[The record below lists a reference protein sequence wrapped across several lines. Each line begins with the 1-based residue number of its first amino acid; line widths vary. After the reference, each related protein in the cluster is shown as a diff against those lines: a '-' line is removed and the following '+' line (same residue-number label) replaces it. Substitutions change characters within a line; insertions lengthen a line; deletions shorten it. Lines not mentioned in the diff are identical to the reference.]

1 MKNYAL
7 RRSTRRAA
15 TGIGVTLMFCLMS
28 VVFAGPLHQFNNNV
42 GINNVGGV
50 AIDANGG
57 VVDLQREVREDVK
70 ENRDRLAAEGVPKD
84 FREGLELR
92 KVSLQELQEAIM
104 QVRLAAGPRSLPPEI
119 RYLAGI
125 QRIKYIFVYPED
137 NDIVLAGPGEAW
149 KIDDMGE
156 AVGVTTGKPVV
167 RLENLLVAL
176 RNAFDDDPQVISCSI
191 DPTQE
196 GTKRFYS
203 FLKSFG
209 RLKNTREVTDR
220 KDEIEEKLGPQTVT
234 VTGINGTSR
243 FAWTL
248 VAADYRM
255 KKFAMGLEE
264 APIKGMPSFLKLMG
278 NKTNLKNMMPRWW
291 MEDSYDALLTDPNGL
306 SWELRGQ
313 GVKVLTEDQLIG
325 EDGSRTQTGKV
336 NPAAQR
342 WADTMTKK
350 FAELSAADPVFG
362 QLRNCMDLSVL
373 AALIRTEGLHEKA
386 GMDLEVLLNGNTVVT
401 PTAPAPQSAPSQVSF
416 LVKRGKLAIT
426 ASGGVQFNPWKIIGN
441 REETD
446 KLATARDDAIAPAGA
461 KWFWD

>member
-1 MKNYAL
+1 MTSYAL
-7 RRSTRRAA
+7 CKRVRRAVA
-15 TGIGVTLMFCLMS
+15 GVGVALALCLVS

-42 GINNVGGV
+42 GVNNVGGV
-50 AIDANGG
+50 AIDAEGG
-57 VVDLQREVREDVK
+57 IVDLQREVRADVK
-70 ENRDRLAAEGVPKD
+70 ENRDRLAAEGVPEGFD
-84 FREGLELR
+84 GGLELR
-92 KVSLQELQEAIM
+92 KVSLQQLQEAIM

-125 QRIKYIFVYPED
+125 QRIKYIFIYPED

-149 KIDDMGE
+149 KIDDLGE

-167 RLENLLVAL
+167 RLENLLVAM
-176 RNAFDDDPQVISCSI
+176 RNAFDEDPQVISCSI

-196 GTKRFYS
+196 GTKRFYT

-209 RLKNTREVTDR
+209 RLKNAREVTER

-234 VTGINGTSR
+234 VSGIKDTSR

-255 KKFAMGLEE
+255 KKFAMGLEKS
-264 APIKGMPSFLKLMG
+264 PIKGMPSFLKLMG
-278 NKTNLKNMMPRWW
+278 SKTNLKNMMPRWW
-291 MEDSYDALLTDPNGL
+291 MEDSYDAILTDPEGL

-325 EDGSRTQTGKV
+325 EDGSRERTGKV

-342 WADTMTKK
+342 WADNMTQK
-350 FAELSAADPVFG
+350 FDELCSADPVFG

-373 AALIRTEGLHEKA
+373 AALIRTDGLHEKA
-386 GMDLEVLLNGNTVVT
+386 GLDLEV
-401 PTAPAPQSAPSQVSF
+401 
-416 LVKRGKLAIT
+416 
-426 ASGGVQFNPWKIIGN
+426 
-441 REETD
+441 
-446 KLATARDDAIAPAGA
+446 
-461 KWFWD
+461 